1 MLETTAMPT
10 TAAAGVGAPRYRPL
24 AFGITRG
31 VLREGEGG
39 VQYLQADQPL
49 GAYAHRMTERLVHW

>member
-1 MLETTAMPT
+1 MPETTPMPT

-31 VLREGEGG
+31 VLREGDGG
-39 VQYLQADQPL
+39 VQYLQADQSL
-49 GAYAHRMTERLVHW
+49 GAYAHRMT